1 LNAKSIYVRLSI
13 CKAKIKSK
21 ITMFPQVE
29 QRNQKLPPQEWIEL
43 PCMAMYAISI
53 SDHFTFTAI
62 PDMNRGLNG
71 GAKVVKNMNFL
82 S

>member
-1 LNAKSIYVRLSI
+1 VRLSI

-29 QRNQKLPPQEWIEL
+29 QRNQKLPPQWIEL
-43 PCMAMYAISI
+43 PCKAMYAISI
-53 SDHFTFTAI
+53 SDHFTLMAI
-62 PDMNRGLNG
+62 LDMNRGLDRD
-71 GAKVVKNMNFL
+71 AKVVKNMNFL